1 MEQHIRISSA
11 DAKSCAQTIKKAGN
25 WWADGAHWNIVQ
37 LLAQQQDA
45 WHLKC
50 RKRPQFDNK
59 CLTTEVDVQ
68 QVLVR
73 AQFIAAGRM
82 IAGSTPLLQ
91 CVS

>member
-1 MEQHIRISSA
+1 MPTVVHKQSKRRE
-11 DAKSCAQTIKKAGN
+11 TGGLMVPTGN
-25 WWADGAHWNIVQ
+25 IAQ
-37 LLAQQQDA
+37 LLAQQKNA